1 MNEALQRN
9 IHALIRKYDDYF
21 VATCLNASIVTDG
34 ATLDETVVN
43 LQEAVGLYLE
53 DEDLAEFGFVPD
65 PGIVL
70 TYEIES
76 VRAQA

>member
-1 MNEALQRN
+1 MTEPLQRN
-9 IHALIRKYDDYF
+9 IHALIRKYDGYF
-21 VATCLNASIVTDG
+21 VATCLNVAIVTDG
-34 ATLDETVVN
+34 ITLDETVVN

-53 DEDLAEFGFVPD
+53 DEDPAVLGLVPD

-76 VRAQA
+76 VRTQA

>member
-1 MNEALQRN
+1 MQRN
-9 IHALIRKYDDYF
+9 IHALIRQYDGYF
-21 VATCLNASIVTDG
+21 VATCLNAAIVTDG
-34 ATLDETVVN
+34 TTLDETVVN

-53 DEDLAEFGFVPD
+53 DEDPAELGLVPD

-76 VRAQA
+76 VRVQA